1 MFLPTWGTFF
11 KKKDLMKIIFLLCI
25 ARGIDFVVT
34 PLFLIYTTLSFST
47 DSTYFFFR
55 LVVCLSLSTAKLSS
69 RVVSD
74 SFSVISWAN
83 KSVISLPLF

>member
-34 PLFLIYTTLSFST
+34 PLFLIDKTQASRRIVLI
-47 DSTYFFFR
+47 FFF
-55 LVVCLSLSTAKLSS
+55 VWWCV
-69 RVVSD
+69 
-74 SFSVISWAN
+74 
-83 KSVISLPLF
+83 